1 MNKKKTATMLAL
13 LSLALTARADA
24 ISLESRA
31 VIEEIRNRLNRI
43 ESPASEPEITEVVSE
58 KYVPG
63 QDLRAALARLRSNLY
78 QVQKPEK
85 TAPMPIRASVTL
97 NFTEDYE
104 PGALLSRSLDKIRSQ
119 REINRMIKLINA
131 VKSMP
136 KLPPVPDSVQIPD
149 KTGSEES
156 VEKATEETGEEPLAD
171 YVEKEPASDN
181 RKNSSAELLRQV
193 RMKLDRRLVH
203 NDRKMKDSESETT
216 VEPVKAKREEED
228 LNSEI
233 STYEFKMPSNYRI
246 IVR

>member
-1 MNKKKTATMLAL
+1 MNKKKTATILAL
-13 LSLALTARADA
+13 LSLALTARAEA

-31 VIEEIRNRLNRI
+31 VIEEIRNRLNKI
-43 ESPASEPEITEVVSE
+43 ESPVSEPEINEVVSE

-78 QVQKPEK
+78 QAQRPEK
-85 TAPMPIRASVTL
+85 PAAMPVRAAVTL
-97 NFTEDYE
+97 SFADDYE
-104 PGALLSRSLDKIRSQ
+104 PGALLGRSLDKIRSQ

-149 KTGSEES
+149 KADSEEP
-156 VEKATEETGEEPLAD
+156 VEKSTKETNEEPLAD
-171 YVEKEPASDN
+171 YVEKVPASDN

-203 NDRKMKDSESETT
+203 DDRIMKDSESETP
-216 VEPVKAKREEED
+216 VEPVKAKREEEE